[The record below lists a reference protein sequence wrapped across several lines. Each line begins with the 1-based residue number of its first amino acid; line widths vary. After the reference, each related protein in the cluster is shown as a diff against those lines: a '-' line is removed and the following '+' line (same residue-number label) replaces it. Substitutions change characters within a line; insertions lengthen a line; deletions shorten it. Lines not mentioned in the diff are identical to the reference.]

1 MPEVPVAVTELGP
14 GEIESIFAGW
24 GEPRFRARQLL
35 SWVYERGV
43 LDLAAMTNLPRALR
57 DRLAAE
63 LPAVRSRVAAWHGSP
78 DGTEKALVELA
89 DGQRIESVLI
99 PEADRATL
107 CVSTQVGCAV
117 RCRFCASGLEGL
129 VRNLTS
135 GEIVEQFLHARERLG
150 ERPLT
155 NLVVMGMGEPLHNA
169 EALIRAL
176 HVLNAEW
183 GPRFGARRI
192 TVSTSGVLRGI
203 ARLAEEDAQWN
214 LALSLH
220 APNDEVRAELIPHR
234 GVGSVDEILQAGRD
248 YARAKHRRVTIEYV
262 LLAGVNDRPAHAT
275 ELAANLAGSGFHVNL
290 IPYNPVAGLGYHSPE
305 PRDVDE
311 FARLLETGGT
321 AVTVRRQRGDQIA
334 AACGQLRLVAAR

>member
-1 MPEVPVAVTELGP
+1 MPEVPDAVTERTP
-14 GEIESIFAGW
+14 EDIEAILASW
-24 GEPRFRARQLL
+24 DEPRFRGRQIL

-43 LDLAAMTNLPRALR
+43 LDPAEMTNLPRGLR

-63 LPAVRSRVAAWHGSP
+63 LPAVSSRVLSWHASP

-99 PEADRATL
+99 PEGDRATL

-129 VRNLTS
+129 IRNLTT
-135 GEIVEQFLHARERLG
+135 GEIVEQFLHARARLG
-150 ERPLT
+150 NRPLT

-203 ARLAEEDAQWN
+203 DRLAAEDAQWN

-220 APNDEVRAELIPHR
+220 APNDEIRGELIPHR
-234 GVGSVDEILQAGRD
+234 GVGSVDEILGAGKQ
-248 YARAKHRRVTIEYV
+248 YARAKHRRVTVEYV
-262 LLAGVNDRPAHAT
+262 MLAGVNDRPEHAR
-275 ELAANLAGSGFHVNL
+275 ELAGRLQGSGFHVNL
-290 IPYNPVAGLGYHSPE
+290 IPYNPVAGLGYHSPDAH
-305 PRDVDE
+305 DVDE
-311 FARLLETGGT
+311 FAGVLERSGV
-321 AVTVRRQRGDQIA
+321 AVTIRRQRGDEIA
-334 AACGQLRLVAAR
+334 AACGQLRLVSTR